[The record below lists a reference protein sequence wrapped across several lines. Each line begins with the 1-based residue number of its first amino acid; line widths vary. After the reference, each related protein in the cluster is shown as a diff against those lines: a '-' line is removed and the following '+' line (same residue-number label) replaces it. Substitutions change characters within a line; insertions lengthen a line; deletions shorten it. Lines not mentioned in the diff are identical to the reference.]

1 METQNSAVIWFLAN
15 HLVESGKI
23 NSTHLSLTKD
33 SALNGSN
40 SSVLGFYCYE
50 QVPRPRQVL

>member
-1 METQNSAVIWFLAN
+1 METQNSAVIWLLAN

-40 SSVLGFYCYE
+40 SSVLRFYCYE
-50 QVPRPRQVL
+50 QTP